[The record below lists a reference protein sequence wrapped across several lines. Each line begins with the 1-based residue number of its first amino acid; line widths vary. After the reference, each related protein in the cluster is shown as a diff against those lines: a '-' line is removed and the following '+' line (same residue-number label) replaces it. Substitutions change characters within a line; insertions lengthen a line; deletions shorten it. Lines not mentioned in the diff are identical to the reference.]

1 MGPPSYQLMSANAGA
16 SIVAVVVLGGIVA
29 VVASGILDDMRPSP
43 PLQTRAPPAPE
54 QRPVPPTAVPPP
66 LASAGTGAA
75 ATLEVT
81 RPGHLPPTFD
91 VVRVGA
97 RGTAVIAG
105 RAAPGA
111 EVVLLEDGREVA
123 RARADSRGEWV
134 ILPSD
139 PLSPGARQFTL
150 VARLGGEELV
160 GADSVVVVVPEPP
173 VPVAAVAAPGDGGR
187 TDTQGPGGP
196 VVVLVPPTQLPP
208 RVLQGPAPAPQQG
221 LALGQVDYDDAGAI
235 RFAGTAAPNATV
247 RLYVNDRHA
256 GDVQADQQGRWA
268 LAPQEEVAIGRHRLR
283 LDQLASAGAVSAR
296 IELPFQR
303 DQLPEGMIPEGR
315 VVVQPGHNLW
325 RLARSTYGR
334 GTQFTVIFEANRE
347 QIRNPNLI
355 FPGQV
360 FAVPA
365 TMPAEASRSR

>member
-1 MGPPSYQLMSANAGA
+1 MSAGAGA
-16 SIVAVVVLGGIVA
+16 SFVAVVVLGGVAA
-29 VVASGILDDMRPSP
+29 VVASGMLDDAGPSP
-43 PLQTRAPPAPE
+43 ASRIWAAPAPV
-54 QRPVPPTAVPPP
+54 QRPAVPVVVQTASVASSPSLAPALQP
-66 LASAGTGAA
+66 LRRAA
-75 ATLEVT
+75 ET
-81 RPGHLPPTFD
+81 PSFD

-97 RGTAVIAG
+97 RGAAVIAG

-111 EVVLLEDGREVA
+111 EVLLLEDGQEVA
-123 RARADSRGEWV
+123 RARADARGEWV
-134 ILPSD
+134 ILPGD
-139 PLSPGARQFTL
+139 PLSPGVRQFTL
-150 VARLGGEELV
+150 LARIGGEEV
-160 GADSVVVVVPEPP
+160 AGTDSVVVVVPDPAP
-173 VPVAAVAAPGDGGR
+173 PVAAVAAPGIGTRADA
-187 TDTQGPGGP
+187 PAPAGP
-196 VVVLVPPTQLPP
+196 VVVLVPPTQAPP
-208 RVLQGPAPAPQQG
+208 RLLQGPAPHQG

-235 RFAGTAAPNATV
+235 RFAGTATPNATV

-256 GDVQADQQGRWA
+256 GDAQADPQGRWA

-283 LDQLASAGAVSAR
+283 LDQLASAGAVAAR

-303 DQLPEGMIPEGR
+303 DQLPEGAVPEGR

-325 RLARSTYGR
+325 RLARATYGR
-334 GTQFTVIFEANRE
+334 GTHFTVIFDANRE

>member
-1 MGPPSYQLMSANAGA
+1 
-16 SIVAVVVLGGIVA
+16 
-29 VVASGILDDMRPSP
+29 
-43 PLQTRAPPAPE
+43 
-54 QRPVPPTAVPPP
+54 
-66 LASAGTGAA
+66 
-75 ATLEVT
+75 
-81 RPGHLPPTFD
+81 
-91 VVRVGA
+91 
-97 RGTAVIAG
+97 
-105 RAAPGA
+105 
-111 EVVLLEDGREVA
+111 VA

-160 GADSVVVVVPEPP
+160 GTDSVVVVVPEPP
-173 VPVAAVAAPGDGGR
+173 VPVAAGAAPGDGGR

-325 RLARSTYGR
+325 RLARSSYGR

-347 QIRNPNLI
+347 QIRNPTLI

-360 FAVPA
+360 FAVPV